1 MIQFE
6 QKEGRE
12 YLAKAP
18 TVVPSAPA
26 ASLVHL
32 KKIEINQEGEYDKL
46 NISFFFW

>member
-1 MIQFE
+1 MMQFE

-12 YLAKAP
+12 SLARAP

-32 KKIEINQEGEYDKL
+32 KNIEINQEGKYDK
-46 NISFFFW
+46 